1 MKKVFRSFEEMMAFV
16 RGKVEEIEP
25 EEYVETA
32 SDAVSEEGFQPENGS
47 GEELQPKKK
56 KSRKKGKEDA

>member
-1 MKKVFRSFEEMMAFV
+1 MKKVFRSFQEMMAFV

-25 EEYVETA
+25 EEYVETV
-32 SDAVSEEGFQPENGS
+32 SDAVSDKGFQPVSES
-47 GEELQPKKK
+47 GDELQPKKK